1 MKLKKLIPELSSAII
16 EAGFDTTPFIIQSK
30 SIPKIKSGADIF
42 IVSPEGAGKSV
53 TIVISIIQQLKEAI
67 DEAPRAIV
75 MAASKEKAFEL
86 KELFDLLGKNTDL
99 RSFVVFDQGI
109 IQYQKDV
116 IYEGLD
122 ILIGTP
128 KRISELL
135 STTGIPTS
143 QLKILAVDDAETIF
157 PNNHHTV
164 VYRIADRTKKLQ
176 NLIVANKWHEKF
188 EDLSERIMKN
198 PMIIRG
204 E

>member
-16 EAGFDTTPFIIQSK
+16 EAGFDITPRIIQSK

-42 IVSPEGAGKSV
+42 IVSPEGTGKSV

-75 MAASKEKAFEL
+75 MAASQEKAFEL

-128 KRISELL
+128 KRINELL
-135 STTGIPTS
+135 STMGIPTS
-143 QLKILAVDDAETIF
+143 QLKILVVDDAETIF
-157 PNNHHTV
+157 PNSHHTV
-164 VYRIADRTKKLQ
+164 VYRIVDRTKKLQ